1 MLTVKESNGFWHCL
15 GREGKNGLQKIAL
28 AELFIS
34 FERIYITA
42 WERCHNKSQNG
53 PSFLDSSS
61 VMAER
66 GPEIM
71 SKCLKHPKRTARKE
85 TKKKGIVQTERIM
98 IHSFLFHINRKL
110 LKAKRFLPVQPLDF
124 RG

>member
-15 GREGKNGLQKIAL
+15 GREGKIGLQKIAL

-53 PSFLDSSS
+53 PSSLDSSS

-85 TKKKGIVQTERIM
+85 TEKKR
-98 IHSFLFHINRKL
+98 HCAN
-110 LKAKRFLPVQPLDF
+110 
-124 RG
+124 

>member
-1 MLTVKESNGFWHCL
+1 MVSGTASAE
-15 GREGKNGLQKIAL
+15 REKNGLQKIAL

-53 PSFLDSSS
+53 PSSLDSSS

-85 TKKKGIVQTERIM
+85 TEKKGIVQTERIM
-98 IHSFLFHINRKL
+98 IHSLLFHINRKL